1 MNTGV
6 QKIKEVIM
14 TETIKLQ
21 EAFKNRNAFSE
32 LMSTLNPP
40 EISTILEPYTKQNA
54 KTIIK
59 IAELTQNID
68 TVVNVLGDSA
78 IRELPQSPYLVWI
91 ITNEKQ
97 KIMDLMQTINQH
109 ANNGFGIFVFKASLN
124 GDKIDFKCL
133 LKPQL
138 VVKQKREVNTNT
150 PSKQLQK
157 SIWEKYIDICDASE
171 YPDMQIKE
179 AAPQHYQNISIGKS
193 GVQILQTINTQNKY
207 VASEISINNNK
218 EIFEKL
224 FEHKDEI
231 EKEIGTLKWDS
242 KENVKSAKI
251 RKTFEVD
258 VNNPENHEMAIAALV
273 KMGAELK
280 AIVHKYL

>member
-1 MNTGV
+1 MTKTTITAEETLKSRANFEDLVLNSPMPVDVCHFLAPYPKKGV
-6 QKIKEVIM
+6 E
-14 TETIKLQ
+14 
-21 EAFKNRNAFSE
+21 
-32 LMSTLNPP
+32 
-40 EISTILEPYTKQNA
+40 
-54 KTIIK
+54 K
-59 IAELTQNID
+59 IADLTQNFETLLNKIGD
-68 TVVNVLGDSA
+68 ENFNV
-78 IRELPQSPYLVWI
+78 IETPYLVWF
-91 ITNEKQ
+91 ITNPKE
-97 KIMDLMQTINQH
+97 KIMQALKVINKGNT
-109 ANNGFGIFVFKASLN
+109 ALKIFVFRPLITDDYEI
-124 GDKIDFKCL
+124 GFQCL

-179 AAPQHYQNISIGKS
+179 AVPQHYQNISIGKS
-193 GVQILQTINTQNKY
+193 GVQILQTINTQNTY

-231 EKEIGTLKWDS
+231 EKEIGKLEWNS

-251 RKTFEVD
+251 RNIFKVD
-258 VNNPENHEMAIAALV
+258 INNPGNHEMAITALIN
-273 KMGAELK
+273 MGAELK